1 MSNKQSTTSAKKY
14 KIRLKKGDTVQVLAG
29 KYKGKTGKILA
40 THPTENKVTVEGIN
54 IVKKHVKPNQAY
66 PQGGIIELT
75 KPIWVSKVA
84 IVDPTTHKPTRIG
97 YKIDDKGTKTRLY
110 KASGKE
116 IK

>member
-1 MSNKQSTTSAKKY
+1 MSTVY
-14 KIRLKKGDTVQVLAG
+14 KIRLKKGDTVKVLAG

-54 IVKKHVKPNQAY
+54 IVKKHQKPNKAY
-66 PQGGIIELT
+66 PQGGIIDIT

-84 IVDPTTHKPTRIG
+84 IVEPTTKKASKIG
-97 YKIDDKGTKTRLY
+97 YKVDKDGKKTRVF
-110 KASGKE
+110 KSNGKE

>member
-1 MSNKQSTTSAKKY
+1 MNKFTTAKKLY
-14 KIRLKKGDTVQVLAG
+14 KIRLKKGDIVQVLAG
-29 KYKGKTGKILA
+29 KYKGKAGKVLS
-40 THPTENKVTVEGIN
+40 THPVENKVTVEGIN

-66 PQGGIIELT
+66 PQGGIIDIT

-84 IVDPTTHKPTRIG
+84 VVDPTSKKPTRIG
-97 YKIDDKGTKTRLY
+97 YKLDDKGVKTRVY